1 MFNTQSIIL
10 DFVVVLGIGIK
21 FGFHGD
27 AEAQFGEFFEYIN
40 YEYGVHYEIIFTIV
54 IPVDC
59 TRNNSTG

>member
-1 MFNTQSIIL
+1 M
-10 DFVVVLGIGIK
+10 VVLGIGIK